1 MIVDIPIKVGC
12 HKATNGWLE
21 NPLVDD
27 ILMVDKRKEKVPA
40 GKNILLKLK
49 KKNSQSFLQRSFIRK
64 IMTWELRTLDIL
76 NKYNLRLVQE

>member
-1 MIVDIPIKVGC
+1 MIVDIQIKVGC
-12 HKATNGWLE
+12 QKATNGWLE

-49 KKNSQSFLQRSFIRK
+49 KKKFSIIFTETFHKENYDLRIKDIRYF
-64 IMTWELRTLDIL
+64 E
-76 NKYNLRLVQE
+76 